1 MMPRVP
7 PPSRLVQES
16 QKSGHIGIVALKILQ
31 CVVTMGLLWW
41 LFRDPS
47 RRGMMLEALQRADW
61 RWLLAAFTSAGFCE
75 FFGILRWQLFLRMLH
90 VHIPFAETARLF
102 FIGAFFNQFLPGT
115 TGGDVVRV
123 VYLMREHPE
132 HKTAGFLSVAVD
144 RLWAL
149 LVLMGM
155 GLVFAWTRSA
165 WFAQSLA
172 IGNAMKVF
180 AIILVAIGG
189 FLAASFFLTKRHLV
203 ERLPAGLPFRE
214 KWVKLSTLW
223 QLCIENRVD
232 SFLGAFYTIP
242 MLLSYFGAFYFVA
255 QAFTAKVSL
264 IDMVSIMPLVTAVS
278 ALPISLNGM
287 GVREALFEQLLHEL
301 CGVSQ
306 GAGVLISITGMI
318 IYLAW
323 GLPGGWFYMKRNRST
338 QKR

>member
-1 MMPRVP
+1 
-7 PPSRLVQES
+7 
-16 QKSGHIGIVALKILQ
+16 
-31 CVVTMGLLWW
+31 
-41 LFRDPS
+41 
-47 RRGMMLEALQRADW
+47 
-61 RWLLAAFTSAGFCE
+61 
-75 FFGILRWQLFLRMLH
+75 MLH
-90 VHIPFAETARLF
+90 VHVPFTETARLF

-165 WFAQSLA
+165 WFAQSFA
-172 IGNAMKVF
+172 IGNAMKIF
-180 AIILVAIGG
+180 AIILVAMGG
-189 FLAASFFLTKRHLV
+189 GLAASFFLTKRHLV
-203 ERLPAGLPFRE
+203 ERLPSTLPFRE
-214 KWVKLSTLW
+214 KIVKLSTLW
-223 QLCIENRVD
+223 QLCIENRAD
-232 SFLGAFYTIP
+232 SLLGAFYTIP
-242 MLLSYFGAFYFVA
+242 MLLTYFSAFYFVA
-255 QAFTAKVSL
+255 RAFTSKVSL

-287 GVREALFEQLLHEL
+287 GVREALFEQLLNEL
-301 CGVSQ
+301 CGVSP

-323 GLPGGWFYMKRNRST
+323 GLPGGWFYIKRNR
-338 QKR
+338 RVENR